1 MCPLQAALVTLWDV
15 MIVNNWQ
22 VFLDAFRR
30 YAGP

>member
-1 MCPLQAALVTLWDV
+1 VCPLQAALVTLWDV